1 MKDGDKFRR
10 LWKLFKKRFSS
21 LVSVVMLLM
30 GTVISPLTVFSSGL
44 TDDGVSQNYR
54 DYNSIIFNDHT
65 FYTADIEG
73 SAAVGGNIIAEGG
86 FSYAASAGGAHVLM
100 GQPSLHPNTPGL
112 VLNGDFNFKSP
123 ALVILAGGDFVYTN
137 NYTESVKLDIRD
149 DSQKNYS
156 LKKKWIRYLQHLKM
170 ILIMKFQI

>member
-1 MKDGDKFRR
+1 M
-10 LWKLFKKRFSS
+10 FKKRFSS
-21 LVSVVMLLM
+21 LVSVVMLLI
-30 GTVISPLTVFSSGL
+30 GTVISPLTVFSRGL

-73 SAAVGGNIIAEGG
+73 STAVGGNIIAKGG

-112 VLNGDFNFKSP
+112 VLKGDFEFSKE
-123 ALVILAGGDFVYTN
+123 ALVILTGGDFVYTD

-149 DSQKNYS
+149 DSQKNYG
-156 LKKKWIRYLQHLKM
+156 LKKIWIRYLQHLKM